1 MINKENTMENL
12 YDWLFHYNPYT
23 KVWNAF
29 RRDESSQYFNGELE
43 NVLSSKNYN
52 TLIDIIHKTG
62 GDPKKILWKIYM
74 TGYFTITLILKFGML
89 SEEMRVVSTLM
100 EN

>member
-1 MINKENTMENL
+1 MENL
-12 YDWLFHYNPYT
+12 YDWLFHYNPYN

-52 TLIDIIHKTG
+52 TLIDIIHKTD
-62 GDPKKILWKIYM
+62 GDAKKIKK
-74 TGYFTITLILKFGML
+74 LING
-89 SEEMRVVSTLM
+89 
-100 EN
+100 

>member
-1 MINKENTMENL
+1 MINNKENTMENL

-29 RRDESSQYFNGELE
+29 RRDDSSQYFNGELE

-62 GDPKKILWKIYM
+62 GDAKKIKK
-74 TGYFTITLILKFGML
+74 LING
-89 SEEMRVVSTLM
+89 
-100 EN
+100 